1 MGVSWEHYAL
11 ALGVSNAETFLPCAP
26 VLGTRQINYLLIYI
40 FSELIQFQKLFHEIL
55 SNELWKH
62 IAKDTKQLTFYDSN
76 QKILLFHVFQI
87 VSTKSFSI
95 VCLTKFDLTNFSVYL
110 AKVHKHYMLGDSFL
124 KNIISCGYN
133 SILMYIKMIWFNRK
147 INFKINKWI
156 RKVTKFW
163 H

>member
-1 MGVSWEHYAL
+1 MLKH
-11 ALGVSNAETFLPCAP
+11 
-26 VLGTRQINYLLIYI
+26 I

-110 AKVHKHYMLGDSFL
+110 AKVHKHYMLGDSFPKKHYFMWL
-124 KNIISCGYN
+124 Q
-133 SILMYIKMIWFNRK
+133 LDFN
-147 INFKINKWI
+147 
-156 RKVTKFW
+156 VY
-163 H
+163 

>member
-1 MGVSWEHYAL
+1 MKFYRMSFE
-11 ALGVSNAETFLPCAP
+11 NTLPKT
-26 VLGTRQINYLLIYI
+26 LNNSRFI
-40 FSELIQFQKLFHEIL
+40 IQ
-55 SNELWKH
+55 
-62 IAKDTKQLTFYDSN
+62 TK
-76 QKILLFHVFQI
+76 KILLFHVFQI

-95 VCLTKFDLTNFSVYL
+95 VCLTRFDLTNFSVYL

-156 RKVTKFW
+156 RKMTKF
-163 H
+163 